1 MTTSNKTL
9 LRDEFKSEME
19 ELSHIE
25 VGTEQYK
32 IAVDGITKLAD
43 RLIEIDKIDQDRQ
56 ERIENREIE
65 TELKLMQIKED
76 RKDRRVKNIISAV
89 GTGGGIGLAVWGTIT
104 SLKFDKEDIISTTL
118 GRDWVKK
125 TISFF
130 KK

>member
-9 LRDEFKSEME
+9 LRDEFRSEME
-19 ELSHIE
+19 ELGKIE
-25 VGTEQYK
+25 VGSERYK
-32 IAVDGITKLAD
+32 VAVDGITKLAD

-65 TELKLMQIKED
+65 TDLRMQQMAEE
-76 RKDRRVKNIISAV
+76 RRDRRVKNLISAI

-125 TISFF
+125 TITFF